1 MPDPQSADATLPLV
15 DEQLSVEKRKVETG
29 RVRISTVV
37 DERQEWVRENLV
49 REEISIERVRMDR
62 LVDQPPRMR
71 QDGDVLII
79 PLVEEVLVVE
89 KKLMLREELRVRT
102 QRHTDKIE
110 QPVTLKSTRAV
121 IERE

>member
-89 KKLMLREELRVRT
+89 KKLMLREELHVRT

-110 QPVTLKSTRAV
+110 QPVALKSTRAV

>member
-15 DEQLSVEKRKVETG
+15 EEQLSVEKRKVETG

-37 DERQEWVRENLV
+37 DERQEWVRENLI
-49 REEISIERVRMDR
+49 REEVSIERVRMER
-62 LVDQPPRMR
+62 LVDQPPPMR
-71 QDGDVLII
+71 QDGDMLII

-89 KKLMLREELRVRT
+89 KKLMLREELRIRT

-121 IERE
+121 IQRE

>member
-1 MPDPQSADATLPLV
+1 MPDPQSAEATLPLL
-15 DEQLSVEKRKVETG
+15 DEQLTIEKRKVETG
-29 RVRISTVV
+29 RVRIRTVV
-37 DERQEWVRENLV
+37 DERQEWVREDLV

-71 QDGDVLII
+71 QDGNVLII

-110 QPVTLKSTRAV
+110 QPATLKSTRAV

>member
-15 DEQLSVEKRKVETG
+15 DEHLSVEKRKVETG

-102 QRHTDKIE
+102 RRHADQIE

>member
-15 DEQLSVEKRKVETG
+15 DEHLSVEKRKVETG
-29 RVRISTVV
+29 RVRISTIV

-102 QRHTDKIE
+102 RRHEDQIE

>member
-1 MPDPQSADATLPLV
+1 MPNPQSADATLPLV
-15 DEQLSVEKRKVETG
+15 EEQLSVEKRKVETG

-49 REEISIERVRMDR
+49 REEVSIERLRVDR
-62 LVDQPPRMR
+62 VVDEPPQIRH
-71 QDGDVLII
+71 DGDVLII